1 MDYDCVSRLSYDIG
15 VQSNFCLVLLVF
27 PFDLIDSS

>member
-1 MDYDCVSRLSYDIG
+1 MDYDSVSRLSYDIG
-15 VQSNFCLVLLVF
+15 VQSNFRLVLLVF

>member
-1 MDYDCVSRLSYDIG
+1 MDYDYVSRLFYDVG
-15 VQSNFCLVLLVF
+15 VLSNFRLVLLVF